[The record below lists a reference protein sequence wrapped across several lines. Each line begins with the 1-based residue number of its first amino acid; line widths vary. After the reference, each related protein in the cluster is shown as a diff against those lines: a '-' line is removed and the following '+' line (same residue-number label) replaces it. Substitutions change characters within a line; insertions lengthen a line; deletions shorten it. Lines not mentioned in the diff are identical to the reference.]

1 MIGVVVPA
9 HDEEAVLNECL
20 QSLQVAARHP
30 GLRGEPVQIV
40 VALDACSDRSED
52 IALQRG
58 VQTVRVNRR
67 NVGAARSA
75 GVDRALHA
83 GARWLCFTDADSAVA
98 PDWLVQH
105 LRLADDAQCD
115 AVCGTVEVRHWGIYG
130 RAVQQLYHAG
140 YSDEPGH
147 RHIHGAN
154 LGVSAHAYRQVGG
167 FAELRTG
174 EDVALVG
181 ALEAA
186 GLHIAWTNAPR
197 VVTSARCHFRAPS
210 GFGAHLA
217 GLVVPAMR
225 VAGAAA

>member
-9 HDEEAVLNECL
+9 HDEEAVLDACL
-20 QSLQVAARHP
+20 QSLQVAATDP
-30 GLRGEPVQIV
+30 GLYGEPVRIV

-58 VQTVRVNRR
+58 VQTVRVDRR

-75 GVDRALHA
+75 GVDLALQA
-83 GARWLCFTDADSAVA
+83 GARWLGFTDADSTVA
-98 PDWLVQH
+98 PDWLVQQ
-105 LRLADDAQCD
+105 LRHAEGAQCD
-115 AVCGTVEVRHWGIYG
+115 AVCGTVEVRQWGGYG
-130 RAVQQLYHAG
+130 LAVQQRYHAG
-140 YSDEPGH
+140 YIDAPGH

-154 LGVSAHAYRQVGG
+154 LGVSARAYCHVGG

-186 GLHIAWTNAPR
+186 GLRIAWTNAPR
-197 VVTSARCHFRAPS
+197 VVTSARSHFRAPA

-217 GLVVPAMR
+217 GLVVPALLT
-225 VAGAAA
+225 AGAAA